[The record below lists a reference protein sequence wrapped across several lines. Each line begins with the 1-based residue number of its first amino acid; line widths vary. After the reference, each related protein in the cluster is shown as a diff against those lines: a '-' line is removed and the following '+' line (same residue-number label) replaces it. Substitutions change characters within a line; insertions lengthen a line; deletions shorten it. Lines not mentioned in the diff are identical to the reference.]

1 MKEIK
6 NNGEIISYTTSFLTM
21 EDTVNISVSITSD
34 NDYSFEGVSNLIKN
48 SIPQVITDTA
58 GENIRMYHIKDVNI
72 IFSEYGNLNLKKPLN
87 DFFSSASTIVLLKN
101 EWEEQWNDWCT
112 EFLPTWMYI
121 LPKEDNVIQSHNK
134 LTSYLRILNTQF
146 PPIDMYDITITPTLN
161 VEYVEGSF
169 RPILMYD
176 ILYVTQSPK
185 DNVNTV
191 EDLIDDS
198 FPFTYDQLV
207 NRVNFFHTN
216 YDIKINVKFKVYGR
230 YIKFRP

>member
-1 MKEIK
+1 MNREIK
-6 NNGEIISYTTSFLTM
+6 NNGEIIRHTSFLTM

-34 NDYSFEGVSNLIKN
+34 NDYSLEGVSNLIKN

-58 GENIRMYHIKDVNI
+58 GENIRLYHIKDINI
-72 IFSEYGNLNLKKPLN
+72 IFSKYNLNLNEPLN
-87 DFFSSASTIVLLKN
+87 NFFKLASTIVLLKN
-101 EWEEQWNDWCT
+101 DWEEQWNDWCRD
-112 EFLPTWMYI
+112 FLSRIPTL

-134 LTSYLRILNTQF
+134 LTNYLRIVNTQF
-146 PPIDMYDITITPTLN
+146 PPIDMYDITITPTLK
-161 VEYVEGSF
+161 VELFEGSF

-191 EDLIDDS
+191 KDLIDDS

-207 NRVNFFHTN
+207 NRVLFFHTN

-230 YIKFRP
+230 YIKFSS